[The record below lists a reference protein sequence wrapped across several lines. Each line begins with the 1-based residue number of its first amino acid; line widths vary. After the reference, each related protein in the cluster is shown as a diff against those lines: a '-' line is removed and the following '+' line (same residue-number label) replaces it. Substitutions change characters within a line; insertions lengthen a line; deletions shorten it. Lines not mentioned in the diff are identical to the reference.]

1 MRKITEIILHC
12 SATAE
17 GLDFSVRDIRAWHK
31 AQGWKDVG
39 YHYVVRLDGTV
50 QEGRPLEQAGAHC
63 KGHND
68 RSIGICYI
76 GGLDAKDRSPKD
88 TRTPSQ
94 RIALEALVL
103 LLRLRFPRATV
114 HGHKEFAAKGSTTI
128 KVFAKENVHYA
139 PNALSGFNEADADG
153 IIRLV
158 NGRIILKK
166 IKVPH
171 YERNVK
177 VDIKTT
183 IASNGDRWDK
193 SGSVFVLPRHSAIIL

>member
-31 AQGWKDVG
+31 AQGWADVG

-76 GGLDAKDRSPKD
+76 GGLAADGLAANAKGF
-88 TRTPSQ
+88 
-94 RIALEALVL
+94 EALAK
-103 LLRLRFPRATV
+103 LREAT
-114 HGHKEFAAKGSTTI
+114 
-128 KVFAKENVHYA
+128 EN
-139 PNALSGFNEADADG
+139 D
-153 IIRLV
+153 
-158 NGRIILKK
+158 
-166 IKVPH
+166 
-171 YERNVK
+171 NV
-177 VDIKTT
+177 
-183 IASNGDRWDK
+183 
-193 SGSVFVLPRHSAIIL
+193 